1 MPLDPAAAAELS
13 STLATAVAV
22 PVTPLQPSGQV
33 DWAAH
38 ARVVRR
44 LAGGEITVIVPNG
57 NTGEFYALDPA
68 EIPRLVES
76 AVAAAGGRSVIMA
89 GVGLDIATATGAA
102 RHAAQAGA
110 RMVMVHQPVHPYL
123 SAEGWVE
130 YHAAIAAAVPDTGIV
145 LYIRNPRISGPD
157 IGRLADRCPNV
168 IGVKYAVPDVV
179 RFAGVARDAGLDR
192 LTWLAGS
199 AELAA
204 PGYWAVGA
212 RGFTSGL
219 ANVAPALSLE
229 MLDALRDGDYP
240 RAMKVWEAV
249 RPFEELRAA
258 DSSADNVSV
267 VKQALA
273 QLGVCGAGVRPP
285 SRPLPAAVR
294 EQISVILA
302 SWGLTGT
309 PA

>member
-76 AVAAAGGRSVIMA
+76 AVAAAGGRSVVMA

-102 RHAAQAGA
+102 RHAAQADA